1 MKRHPTTHKNLAPTQ
16 KSFSL
21 TPGDLEDPEK
31 MILIAQNHFATSF
44 PNERRADC
52 PARYLLRAA
61 RDGQPPSDELRSHLF
76 RCSECFKEFR
86 AAALDYYQLS
96 GSAEAPRSWI
106 TKLMDLMSRFRQPL
120 FACAAVALLITAGI
134 FIQRLLKKDSLQ
146 LKQNRSQPAPMAS
159 TDLPSAPGPPAPP
172 SEAPS
177 DPELLKP
184 RPAETFAINLDLN
197 RYKALGDSTRGGSLH
212 EEKKTIKMP
221 PRRALLKLR
230 LRKGSEAGL
239 YWISVVD
246 ANSKPLIGTSARSL
260 DGKSLNAVLDLR
272 RAARKGHRLRVV
284 RGDDL
289 NEYLIEIAKP

>member
-52 PARYLLRAA
+52 PAHYLLRVA

-86 AAALDYYQLS
+86 AAALDYYQQS
-96 GSAEAPRSWI
+96 GSAEASRSWI
-106 TKLMDLMSRFRQPL
+106 TKLTDLLSRFRQPL
-120 FACAAVALLITAGI
+120 FACAAVALLIMAGI
-134 FIQRLLKKDSLQ
+134 FTQRLLEKDSLQ
-146 LKQNRSQPAPMAS
+146 SKHNRSQPAPVTPPGNPA
-159 TDLPSAPGPPAPP
+159 APGAPAS
-172 SEAPS
+172 SEPPS
-177 DPELLKP
+177 DPELVKP
-184 RPAETFAINLDLN
+184 RPEETFAIKLDLN
-197 RYKALGDSTRGGSLH
+197 RYKALGDSTRGDSMH
-212 EEKKTIKMP
+212 EEKKPIKMP

-239 YWISVVD
+239 YRISVVD
-246 ANSKPLIGTSARSL
+246 PNSKPLVGTSARSL

-272 RAARKGHRLRVV
+272 RAARKAHRLRVV

-289 NEYLIEIAKP
+289 NEYLIEITRP